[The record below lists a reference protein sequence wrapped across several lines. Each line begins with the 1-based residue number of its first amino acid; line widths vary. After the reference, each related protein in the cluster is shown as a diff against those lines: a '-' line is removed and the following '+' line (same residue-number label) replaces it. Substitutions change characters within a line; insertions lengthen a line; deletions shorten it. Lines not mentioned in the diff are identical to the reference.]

1 MNALRTRTVVAL
13 LLQGLALTLLC
24 LSLLGAPWLD
34 ARSRPRLLVLVDRSD
49 SVPREQA
56 EKAVADV
63 VQAARAAGVGEI
75 QRLEFAGRAALS
87 SAGATAAAVD
97 LAPAATNIEAALDA
111 ALVARSQAAFDHLV
125 MISDGL
131 ANAGDAARAL
141 RAVHAAQGP
150 LAWVAVGRAPPP
162 TRIAEVLAPQRARV
176 GQRVQVTV
184 QLAGQLGPALRLKA
198 SARTPSGET
207 RSASRDT
214 AGADRITLELD
225 AGRGGALVVDVAL
238 EELATGRTLDAFADA
253 AVVDIV
259 PPAAILYAQGSGG
272 VLARSLQRGGWGL
285 EVVPAARLDA
295 HADGLDAYQA
305 VVLDDVAISDAGPR
319 FWKELAAAVQ
329 ERGLGLLVLGGERAF
344 ARGGYRDSALEAILP
359 VTSEPAALDQPVSV
373 VFAVDK
379 SGSMGQG
386 SGGVD
391 RFALA
396 QRAVIETA
404 RGLTPRDALG
414 LMVFDVAPRVLV
426 PLGPAAAG
434 MAALERDWQATP
446 NGGTRLAPALAE
458 AIGELER
465 AGAARRMLVL
475 VTDGFVEDAPLTDL
489 RARLDRARI
498 ETIALAVGPQADAA
512 ALERFLGA
520 QGLVLRV
527 NEVAELPQVMRSGL
541 ERRRARVARG
551 TIAVEQ
557 ALALPFAPARLQR
570 WPAVAAHAVTRARAG
585 ATVAVQSGRGEPL
598 IAYQSAGRGRVVV
611 VTCGLGRWTP
621 QWLPWREWPRLA
633 GGLAEWVA
641 GAGGALSLVVSDLP
655 GALRVEADVP
665 LQASAG
671 VSEAGGVSVAVNTPT
686 AQSYSVAADAL
697 APGRVGA
704 TLPDAGPGLYTL
716 LVSTA
721 QGSERRLH
729 LRRQRAESQSWGT
742 SPDLAVWRSAGLI
755 RDWDPR
761 WLTRHEG
768 GPPVRRPLDRSL
780 LALGLA
786 LFLAGVLV
794 DRTQLGA
801 GLRARVLQ
809 GWRRR

>member
-1 MNALRTRTVVAL
+1 MNTQRTRTVVAL
-13 LLQGLALTLLC
+13 VLQGLALTVLGLA
-24 LSLLGAPWLD
+24 LLGSAWLD

-49 SVPREQA
+49 SVPRA
-56 EKAVADV
+56 AADKALGDV
-63 VQAARAAGVGEI
+63 VQAARSAGVGEI
-75 QRLEFAGRAALS
+75 QRLEFAGRAALPS
-87 SAGATAAAVD
+87 TGAGAAAVD
-97 LAPAATNIEAALDA
+97 LAPAVTNIEAALDA
-111 ALVARSQAAFDHLV
+111 ALAARSQAAFDHLV

-131 ANAGDAARAL
+131 ANAGDTPRAL

-150 LAWVAVGRAPPP
+150 LPWVAVGRAPPP
-162 TRIAEVLAPQRARV
+162 TRIVEVLAPQRARV
-176 GQRVQVTV
+176 GQRLEITV
-184 QLAGQLGPALRLKA
+184 QLAGQLGPALRVKA

-207 RSASRDT
+207 QSTSRDAAGASRV
-214 AGADRITLELD
+214 TLDLD

-272 VLARSLQRGGWGL
+272 VLARSLQRGGWRL
-285 EVVPAARLDA
+285 EAVPAARLDA
-295 HADGLDAYQA
+295 HADALEAYQA
-305 VVLDDVAISDAGPR
+305 VVLDDVAVSDAGPR
-319 FWKELAAAVQ
+319 FWQALVAAVQ
-329 ERGLGLLVLGGERAF
+329 ERGLGLMVLGGERAF
-344 ARGGYRDSALEAILP
+344 ARGGYRGSALEAILP
-359 VTSEPAALDQPVSV
+359 VTSEPAALDQPLSV

-396 QRAVIETA
+396 QRAVVETA

-426 PLGPAAAG
+426 PLGPAAGG
-434 MAALERDWQATP
+434 MLALERDWKATP
-446 NGGTRLAPALAE
+446 GGGTRLAPALAE

-475 VTDGFVEDAPLTDL
+475 VTDGFVEGAPLTDL
-489 RARLDRARI
+489 RARLERARI

-512 ALERFLGA
+512 ALQRFLGA

-527 NEVAELPQVMRSGL
+527 NEAAELPQVMRAGL

-557 ALALPFAPARLQR
+557 AQALPFAPARLQG
-570 WPAVAAHAVTRARAG
+570 WPTVAAHAVTRARAA
-585 ATVAVQSGRGEPL
+585 ATVAVQSAQGEPL
-598 IAYQSAGRGRVVV
+598 IAYQGAGRGRVVA

-621 QWLPWREWPRLA
+621 QWPAWREWPRLA
-633 GGLAEWVA
+633 GGLTEWVA
-641 GAGGALSLVVSDLP
+641 GAGDVRGLAVSDLP

-665 LQASAG
+665 AQASPGMPAAG
-671 VSEAGGVSVAVNTPT
+671 RVAVAVNTPA
-686 AQSYSVAADAL
+686 AQSYSLAAEPL

-704 TLPDAGPGLYTL
+704 ALPDAGPGLYTL
-716 LVSTA
+716 LVTTA

-729 LRRQRAESQSWGT
+729 LRRQRAESQGWGT
-742 SPDLAVWRSAGLI
+742 SPDLAAWRGAGLT

-761 WLTRHEG
+761 WLSRDEG
-768 GPPVRRPLDRSL
+768 APPVRRPLDRSL

-794 DRTQLGA
+794 DRTRLGA
-801 GLRARVLQ
+801 GGLTRVLQ
-809 GWRRR
+809 RWRRR